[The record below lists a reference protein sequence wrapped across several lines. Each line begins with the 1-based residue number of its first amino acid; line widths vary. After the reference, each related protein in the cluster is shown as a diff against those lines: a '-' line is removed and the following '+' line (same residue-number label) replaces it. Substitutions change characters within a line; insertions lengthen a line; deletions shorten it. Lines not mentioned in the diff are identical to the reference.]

1 MLRHR
6 AVIQYYEFM
15 VTDGKS
21 MFGFLIKVGNIS
33 SLNDVLTVFEICKE
47 TLRNKAFPI
56 QATCQLKKHEKADVL
71 LLCVE
76 PCETAENLLKMNE
89 DLSHNLSA
97 VLPGIARRILQHDGL
112 VLRPHRSEH
121 QRAKRRK
128 VAGTVCA
135 V

>member
-97 VLPGIARRILQHDGL
+97 VLPGITSEIDAEIPENRCHEFKLWADSLQSFGNL
-112 VLRPHRSEH
+112 FNG
-121 QRAKRRK
+121 K
-128 VAGTVCA
+128 
-135 V
+135 

>member
-71 LLCVE
+71 LLCAE

-97 VLPGIARRILQHDGL
+97 VLPGITSEIDAEIPENHCHEFKLWADSLQSFGNLFD
-112 VLRPHRSEH
+112 E
-121 QRAKRRK
+121 K
-128 VAGTVCA
+128 
-135 V
+135 